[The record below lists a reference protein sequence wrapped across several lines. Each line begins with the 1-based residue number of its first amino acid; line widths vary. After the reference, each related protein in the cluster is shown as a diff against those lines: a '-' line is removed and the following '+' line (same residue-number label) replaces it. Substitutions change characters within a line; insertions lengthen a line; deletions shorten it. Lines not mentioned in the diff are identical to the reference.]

1 MSLRTIVAT
10 PPSRAEWLGAR
21 ASLAMRRSGRL
32 AAVVVVAFGI
42 VLIALLLLPTLS
54 GRTPL
59 PGSPTL
65 HRVDTLVLRQRADS
79 AHLVLS
85 GINASL
91 DATLLRAESMVGE
104 LSHPTEFERQHRDS
118 LQAVMSALDDLLD
131 RATKAPL
138 APSYR
143 ALAGA
148 QALNGDVRIA
158 SLVDSIDA
166 IERDRTALDPASA
179 ERAFADLT
187 NRANAIGLSIRE
199 IATKRRTQLAR
210 NLLAIQTSA
219 APDSDAEVNRFR
231 VARDSARLQATIADS
246 TITAARAANFA
257 VDTTEKTT
265 GSSAS
270 HRVPLLAIL
279 VAATVMGLLAN
290 FSITFAA
297 ELRHAT
303 VASVSEAEWATGA
316 PVVATVRAS
325 AQRAGGAQ
333 DAGGIDPFRMLF
345 LALTATGTRTR
356 TVAVS
361 GDDRGVVATVA
372 GRLALAAA
380 ADERA
385 TLVVDVDAE
394 SSAAAAYYAQP
405 PEPGFSD
412 ALAGVRLW
420 REVAHPVG
428 ASSRLAIDVVPAGS
442 VHRETL
448 DGDARALGRDEF
460 ARFRGEYDFSV
471 LVAPSGAELV
481 AVRSLMDDMPTVLCA
496 QIARTAMSELQ
507 ALAQRLRDG
516 GVSVHG
522 VVLWEGDPPIVA
534 SRGELMAGAAGSVQ
548 IQS

>member
-21 ASLAMRRSGRL
+21 ASLAVRRSGRL
-32 AAVVVVAFGI
+32 AVFAVAAFGV
-42 VLIALLLLPTLS
+42 VLIALLLLPALT
-54 GRTPL
+54 GRTPSSA
-59 PGSPTL
+59 PSTIQ
-65 HRVDTLVLRQRADS
+65 RTDTLVLRQRADS
-79 AHLVLS
+79 ARLVLI
-85 GINASL
+85 GVNASL
-91 DATLLRAESMVGE
+91 DVAVLRSESMVNE
-104 LSHPTEFERQHRDS
+104 FSRLTEFERQRRDS
-118 LQAVMSALDDLLD
+118 LQALASALDDLLD

-148 QALNGDVRIA
+148 PALNGDARIA

-166 IERDRTALDPASA
+166 IDRDRTALDPASA
-179 ERAFADLT
+179 ERVFADLT

-199 IATKRRTQLAR
+199 IATKRRAQLTR
-210 NLLAIQTSA
+210 NMLAMQSSS
-219 APDSDAEVNRFR
+219 APDSGNEVGRLR
-231 VARDSARLQATIADS
+231 LARDSARMQAATADS
-246 TITAARAANFA
+246 TLTAAWAINSAADA
-257 VDTTEKTT
+257 RETTIR
-265 GSSAS
+265 SSVS

-279 VAATVMGLLAN
+279 VAAMVIGLLLG
-290 FSITFAA
+290 FSVTFTA
-297 ELRHAT
+297 ELGHAT
-303 VASVSEAEWATGA
+303 VASAREAEWATGA
-316 PVVATVRAS
+316 PVVATVRVS
-325 AQRAGGAQ
+325 PQRVAGAQ
-333 DAGGIDPFRMLF
+333 EAGSIDPFRMLF

-356 TVAVS
+356 TVAVT
-361 GDDRGVVATVA
+361 GDNRGVVATVA

-394 SSAAAAYYAQP
+394 SSAAAAYYVQP

-448 DGDARALGRDEF
+448 AGDARALGRDEF
-460 ARFRGEYDFSV
+460 ARFRGEYDFCV
-471 LVAPSGAELV
+471 LVAPSGTALV
-481 AVRSLMDDMPTVLCA
+481 AVRGLMDDMPTVVCA
-496 QIARTAMSELQ
+496 QIAHTAMSELH

-516 GVSVHG
+516 GVAVHG
-522 VVLWEGDPPIVA
+522 VVLWDGGTPTVA
-534 SRGELMAGAAGSVQ
+534 SRAELMAGAAGNAK
-548 IQS
+548 IQN

>member
-1 MSLRTIVAT
+1 MFVVA
-10 PPSRAEWLGAR
+10 
-21 ASLAMRRSGRL
+21 
-32 AAVVVVAFGI
+32 AFGI
-42 VLIALLLLPTLS
+42 VLIALLLLPTVTGHTLS
-54 GRTPL
+54 PA
-59 PGSPTL
+59 PPTIQ
-65 HRVDTLVLRQRADS
+65 RVDTLVLRQRADS
-79 AHLVLS
+79 AHIVLT
-85 GINASL
+85 GVNASL
-91 DATLLRAESMVGE
+91 EVALLRAESMVSE
-104 LSHPTEFERQHRDS
+104 LSRLTDFERQHRDS
-118 LQAVMSALDDLLD
+118 LQALATALDDLLD

-166 IERDRTALDPASA
+166 IERDRTALDPTSA
-179 ERAFADLT
+179 ERVFADLT

-199 IATKRRTQLAR
+199 IATKRRAQLAR
-210 NLLAIQTSA
+210 DMSAIQSSS
-219 APDSDAEVNRFR
+219 APDSDIEVSRLR
-231 VARDSARLQATIADS
+231 VARDSARLQAATADS
-246 TITAARAANFA
+246 TITAARAANSA
-257 VDTTEKTT
+257 AEAREKTT
-265 GSSAS
+265 RSTVS
-270 HRVPLLAIL
+270 HRVPLRAIL
-279 VAATVMGLLAN
+279 VAATLMGLLVG
-290 FSITFAA
+290 FSITFTA

-303 VASVSEAEWATGA
+303 VASVCEAEWATGA

-325 AQRAGGAQ
+325 APRAGGAQ

-522 VVLWEGDPPIVA
+522 VVLWDGDSPIVA

>member
-21 ASLAMRRSGRL
+21 ASLAVRRSGRL
-32 AAVVVVAFGI
+32 AVFAVSAIGI
-42 VLIALLLLPTLS
+42 VSVALLLLPSLT
-54 GRTPL
+54 GRSPVPAL
-59 PGSPTL
+59 PTL
-65 HRVDTLVLRQRADS
+65 YRVDTLMLRHRADS
-79 AHLVLS
+79 AHNVLS
-85 GINASL
+85 DINASL
-91 DATLLRAESMVGE
+91 DVALLRAESMVGE
-104 LSHPTEFERQHRDS
+104 LSRPTEFERQHRDS
-118 LQAVMSALDDLLD
+118 LQAIITALDDLLD

-143 ALAGA
+143 ALAAA
-148 QALNGDVRIA
+148 QALSGDARIA
-158 SLVDSIDA
+158 ALVDSIDA
-166 IERDRTALDPASA
+166 IERDRAALDPASA
-179 ERAFADLT
+179 ERVFADLT
-187 NRANAIGLSIRE
+187 NRANAVGLSIRE

-210 NLLAIQTSA
+210 NLLVIQSSL
-219 APDSDAEVNRFR
+219 APNSDIEVNRLR
-231 VARDSARLQATIADS
+231 AARDSARTQAAIADS
-246 TITAARAANFA
+246 TITAARAANSA
-257 VDTTEKTT
+257 VDASEKMMATTV
-265 GSSAS
+265 S

-279 VAATVMGLLAN
+279 VAATVMGLLVG
-290 FSITFAA
+290 FSITFTA
-297 ELRHAT
+297 ELGHAT
-303 VASVSEAEWATGA
+303 VASAYEAEWATGA

-325 AQRAGGAQ
+325 ARRVTGGQ

-420 REVAHPVG
+420 REVAHSVG

-442 VHRETL
+442 VRRESL
-448 DGDARALGRDEF
+448 DGDAWELGRDEF

-471 LVAPSGAELV
+471 LVAPNGAELV
-481 AVRSLMDDMPTVLCA
+481 AVRALMDDMPTVLCA
-496 QIARTAMSELQ
+496 QVARTAILELET
-507 ALAQRLRDG
+507 LAQRLRDG
-516 GVSVHG
+516 GVAVHG
-522 VVLWEGDPPIVA
+522 VVLWDGDSPTVP
-534 SRGELMAGAAGSVQ
+534 SRAALMAGAAANVKT
-548 IQS
+548 QS

>member
-21 ASLAMRRSGRL
+21 ASLAVRRSGRL
-32 AAVVVVAFGI
+32 AVFAVAAFGV
-42 VLIALLLLPTLS
+42 VLIALLLLPTLT
-54 GRTPL
+54 GRTP
-59 PGSPTL
+59 SPAPPITQ
-65 HRVDTLVLRQRADS
+65 RVDTLVLRQRADS
-79 AHLVLS
+79 TQLVLT
-85 GINASL
+85 GVNASL
-91 DATLLRAESMVGE
+91 DVALLRAESMVSE
-104 LSHPTEFERQHRDS
+104 LSRLTEFERQRRDS
-118 LQAVMSALDDLLD
+118 LHALASALDDLLD

-166 IERDRTALDPASA
+166 IERDRTALDPTSA
-179 ERAFADLT
+179 ERVFADLT
-187 NRANAIGLSIRE
+187 NRANAIGLSVRE
-199 IATKRRTQLAR
+199 IATKRRAQLAR
-210 NLLAIQTSA
+210 NMSAIQSSS
-219 APDSDAEVNRFR
+219 APDSDVEVSRLR
-231 VARDSARLQATIADS
+231 LARDSARLYAATADS
-246 TITAARAANFA
+246 TITAARVTNNAADA
-257 VDTTEKTT
+257 REKTIRST
-265 GSSAS
+265 MS

-279 VAATVMGLLAN
+279 VAATVMGLLVG
-290 FSITFAA
+290 FSITFTA
-297 ELRHAT
+297 ELGHAT
-303 VASVSEAEWATGA
+303 VASAREAEWATGA
-316 PVVATVRAS
+316 PVVATVRAGPRRV
-325 AQRAGGAQ
+325 AGAQ
-333 DAGGIDPFRMLF
+333 ETGGIDPFRMLF

-481 AVRSLMDDMPTVLCA
+481 AVRGLMDDMPTVLCA
-496 QIARTAMSELQ
+496 QIARTAMSELH

-516 GVSVHG
+516 GVAVHG
-522 VVLWEGDPPIVA
+522 VVLWDGDSPTLA
-534 SRGELMAGAAGSVQ
+534 SRGELMAGAAGNVKVQ
-548 IQS
+548 R

>member
-91 DATLLRAESMVGE
+91 DAALLRAESMVGE
-104 LSHPTEFERQHRDS
+104 LSRPTEFERQHRDS

-270 HRVPLLAIL
+270 HRVPLLAFL

-471 LVAPSGAELV
+471 LVAPRAAELV